1 MLDAADVRV
10 PREVY
15 LDNGEVV
22 RQNLLEWLVFEGEM
36 VVDMSPRRLARYMRM
51 LIEDYGFALPADA
64 GLATRAGVREALVL
78 LAPAPA
84 ARSEL

>member
-1 MLDAADVRV
+1 MVDV
-10 PREVY
+10 
-15 LDNGEVV
+15 
-22 RQNLLEWLVFEGEM
+22 
-36 VVDMSPRRLARYMRM
+36 SPRRLARYMRM
-51 LIEDYGFALPADA
+51 LIEDDGFALPADA